1 MYNDKEPARY
11 FDWML
16 WKLRQEKEQNMGT
29 TFGIELYNDKEEPV
43 QDKIDLKDYLE
54 FVESVTSPESMN
66 ISSTKGRLDSLEYG
80 KTPVNIASLLTGGMG
95 LSSETGEFNEIIKKC
110 LFQGKPL
117 DDDTRYHLMREL
129 GDIMWYWVTACRA
142 LNYNPNDVI
151 KENIKKLQA
160 RYPDKKFDVEKSE
173 NRQEG
178 DL

>member
-1 MYNDKEPARY
+1 
-11 FDWML
+11 
-16 WKLRQEKEQNMGT
+16 
-29 TFGIELYNDKEEPV
+29 
-43 QDKIDLKDYLE
+43 
-54 FVESVTSPESMN
+54 MN

-80 KTPVNIASLLTGGMG
+80 KTPVNIARLLTGGMG

-142 LNYNPNDVI
+142 LNYKPNDVI

>member
-1 MYNDKEPARY
+1 
-11 FDWML
+11 
-16 WKLRQEKEQNMGT
+16 
-29 TFGIELYNDKEEPV
+29 
-43 QDKIDLKDYLE
+43 
-54 FVESVTSPESMN
+54 
-66 ISSTKGRLDSLEYG
+66 
-80 KTPVNIASLLTGGMG
+80 
-95 LSSETGEFNEIIKKC
+95 
-110 LFQGKPL
+110 
-117 DDDTRYHLMREL
+117 MREL

>member
-1 MYNDKEPARY
+1 MFNTKIVYLKPRLGERY
-11 FDWML
+11 ASALTSMSL
-16 WKLRQEKEQNMGT
+16 SNKVYKS
-29 TFGIELYNDKEEPV
+29 FG
-43 QDKIDLKDYLE
+43 KIDLKDYLE